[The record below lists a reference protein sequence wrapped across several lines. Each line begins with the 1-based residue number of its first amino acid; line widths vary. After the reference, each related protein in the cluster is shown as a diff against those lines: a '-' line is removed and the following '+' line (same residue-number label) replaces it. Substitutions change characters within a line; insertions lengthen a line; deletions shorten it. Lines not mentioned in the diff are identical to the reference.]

1 MTGLGWSDFEEAG
14 MRSEQLSWWKREIA
28 RGLHQPLNKR
38 VVMESQ
44 SKKPQDLRIT
54 LRQRLEILGNY
65 AKTKMAE
72 QLKSVALI
80 ISYLVL
86 FQTLVLGM
94 EILHAGTIAL
104 GVVVIVVGLAFFME
118 GLVLGI
124 MPLGETIGL
133 RLPEKSPIAVVLFV
147 AFVLGVG
154 ATFAEP
160 AIGILKN
167 AGIGVKPWEAPLLF
181 LALNKYPQYLVWAVA
196 LGVGVSVL
204 LGMLRYLYGWSLKPF
219 IYVLVTCLLTLTGWA
234 YVDPK
239 IGSVSGLSWDCGA
252 VTTGPV
258 TVPLILALGI
268 GVCRVVGRGGL
279 ENSGFGVVTLASLFP
294 VISVLVLGFG
304 LAGLS
309 PQPMDREEFYSPANR
324 SKILPLFRDEDQL
337 LKYVMENGTEK
348 DQLVF
353 WDQNKDEMAAFFRS
367 LVSDPKKVQTLFGED
382 PGAFSRWLSSKATS
396 QQREWILEAKP
407 ELLASIQGQVSEKG
421 SRFAALLHR
430 NVLIS
435 LQAVI
440 PLVGFLLFVL
450 LLVLR
455 ERLPQADEILL
466 GVLMALIGMVLFN
479 IGMETGLTRLGN
491 QVGDRLPASF
501 KSVALPEQTVII
513 EGFGE
518 KAIQTAIDEHGK
530 EHRFFYWKK
539 DGKILVVPV
548 NEKNIDREGNRY
560 VYVPVKGPILGKEK
574 GWEGI
579 LLVVL
584 FALVMGYGATL
595 AEPALNALGLAVEE
609 ITVGTFR
616 KTMLVHA
623 VALGVGLG
631 MALGVLKIVL
641 GIPLFVLLAPS
652 YFLALG
658 LTRYSTEEMVNIAWD
673 SAGVT
678 TGPVTVPL
686 VLAMGLGLG
695 GQVEVVEG
703 FGILAMAS
711 VGPILTVLM
720 VGLGVARTQRVVL
733 EEPSK

>member
-1 MTGLGWSDFEEAG
+1 M
-14 MRSEQLSWWKREIA
+14 MRAEQVGADDPPGPEPTAWEK
-28 RGLHQPLNKR
+28 KR
-38 VVMESQ
+38 VLMESQ
-44 SKKPQDLRIT
+44 SKKPADLRIT
-54 LRQRLEILGNY
+54 LGQRLEILGNY
-65 AKTKMAE
+65 AKTKITE

-80 ISYLVL
+80 ISYLVF

-94 EILHAGTIAL
+94 EILDACSIAL

-124 MPLGETIGL
+124 MPLGEIIGL
-133 RLPEKSPIAVVLFV
+133 RLPEKSSLGVVLLV
-147 AFVLGVG
+147 AFILGVG

-167 AGIGVKPWEAPLLF
+167 AGLGVKPWEAPLLF
-181 LALNKYPQYLVWAVA
+181 LVLNKYPHYLVWAVG
-196 LGVGVSVL
+196 LGVGFSVL
-204 LGMLRYLYGWSLKPF
+204 LGMLRYLHGWSLKPF
-219 IYVLVTCLLTLTGWA
+219 VYLLVTCLLGLTGWA
-234 YVDPK
+234 YLDPK
-239 IGSVSGLSWDCGA
+239 MSPVSGLSWDCGA

-294 VISVLVLGFG
+294 VVSVLALSIG

-309 PQPMDREEFYSPANR
+309 PQPMSREEFYSPANR
-324 SKILPLFRDEDQL
+324 GKILPLFLDEDHL
-337 LKYVMENGTEK
+337 LKYLMENGTER

-353 WDQNKDEMAAFFRS
+353 WDQNKEEMEAFFRS
-367 LVSDPKKVQTLFGED
+367 LVSDPKKVRTIFGED
-382 PGAFSRWLSSKATS
+382 PGAFPHWVSQRATS
-396 QQREWILEAKP
+396 QQRNWISQAKP
-407 ELLASIQGQVSEKG
+407 ELLSSSQGQVSAQE
-421 SRFAALLHR
+421 SRFAELVYR
-430 NVLIS
+430 NILIS

-466 GVLMALIGMVLFN
+466 GVFMALIGMVLFN
-479 IGMETGLTRLGN
+479 TGMETGLTRLGN

-501 KSVALPEQTVII
+501 KSVTLPEKKVII
-513 EGFGE
+513 EGFE
-518 KAIQTAIDEHGK
+518 EEAIQKAIDEHGK

-539 DGKILVVPV
+539 DDKIMAIPV
-548 NEKNIDREGNRY
+548 DEKSIDREGKRY

-574 GWEGI
+574 GLEGI
-579 LLVVL
+579 LLVVI
-584 FALVMGYGATL
+584 FALIMGYGATL

-616 KTMLVHA
+616 KTMLIHA

-641 GIPLFVLLAPS
+641 GIPLFLLLAPS
-652 YFLALG
+652 YVLALA
-658 LTRYSTEEMVNIAWD
+658 LTRYSSEEMVNIAWD

-711 VGPILTVLM
+711 VGPILTVLI
-720 VGLGVARTQRVVL
+720 VGLRVARTERVIL
-733 EEPSK
+733 EESLKSEKGL

>member
-1 MTGLGWSDFEEAG
+1 
-14 MRSEQLSWWKREIA
+14 
-28 RGLHQPLNKR
+28 
-38 VVMESQ
+38 MESRR
-44 SKKPQDLRIT
+44 KKQEDLKIT
-54 LRQRLEILGNY
+54 LGQRLEILAQY
-65 AKTKMAE
+65 AKGKILE
-72 QLKSVALI
+72 QVKSVALI

-94 EILHAGTIAL
+94 EILDACTIAL
-104 GVVVIVVGLAFFME
+104 GVVIIIIGLAFFME

-124 MPLGETIGL
+124 MPLGEIIGL
-133 RLPEKSPIAVVLFV
+133 RLPEKSPLGVVLLV
-147 AFVLGVG
+147 AFILGVG

-167 AGIGVKPWEAPLLF
+167 AGLGVKPWEAPLLF
-181 LALNKYPQYLVWAVA
+181 LALNNYSHYLVWAVG
-196 LGVGVSVL
+196 LGVGFSVL
-204 LGMLRYLYGWSLKPF
+204 IGMLRYLHGWSLKPF
-219 IYVLVTCLLTLTGWA
+219 IYLLVTCLLALTGWA
-234 YVDPK
+234 YIDPK

-294 VISVLVLGFG
+294 VVSVLVLSMG

-309 PQPMDREEFYSPANR
+309 PQPMSREEFYGPANR
-324 SKILPLFRDEDQL
+324 AKILPLFRDEGQL
-337 LKYVMENGTEK
+337 YRFVLENGNEK
-348 DQLVF
+348 DQLAF
-353 WDQNKDEMAAFFRS
+353 WNQDKEEMAAFFRS
-367 LVSDPKKVQTLFGED
+367 LLSDQENVRKVFGED
-382 PGAFSRWLSSKATS
+382 PGAFSHWVSQKATS
-396 QQREWILEAKP
+396 QQKKWISEVKP
-407 ELLASIQGQVSEKG
+407 ELASAVHGGGSPEKEAG
-421 SRFAALLHR
+421 LGRLVYR
-430 NVLIS
+430 NILIS
-435 LQAVI
+435 FQAVI

-466 GVLMALIGMVLFN
+466 GVSMALLGMVLFN

-501 KSVALPEQTVII
+501 KSVALPEEKVVI
-513 EGFGE
+513 EGFDE
-518 KAIQTAIDEHGK
+518 KAVQTAIDEHGK
-530 EHRFFYWKK
+530 EYKFFYWKK
-539 DGKILVVPV
+539 ADKILTVPLD
-548 NEKNIDREGNRY
+548 EKNLDREGKKY
-560 VYVPVKGPILGKEK
+560 IHVPMKGPILGKEK

-584 FALVMGYGATL
+584 FALIMGYGATM

-616 KTMLVHA
+616 KSMLINA

-641 GIPLFVLLAPS
+641 GIPLFLLLAPS
-652 YFLALG
+652 YVLALA
-658 LTRYSTEEMVNIAWD
+658 LTRNSSEEMVNIAWD

-686 VLAMGLGLG
+686 VLAMGLSLG
-695 GQVEVVEG
+695 GQVQVVEG

-711 VGPILTVLM
+711 VGPILTVLI
-720 VGLGVARTQRVVL
+720 VGLRVERTEKVIL
-733 EEPSK
+733 EEKSE

>member
-1 MTGLGWSDFEEAG
+1 M
-14 MRSEQLSWWKREIA
+14 Q
-28 RGLHQPLNKR
+28 
-38 VVMESQ
+38 
-44 SKKPQDLRIT
+44 KPGQKQENLKIT
-54 LRQRLEILGNY
+54 LSQRLEILGNY
-65 AKTKMAE
+65 AKIKVAE

-86 FQTLVLGM
+86 FQSLVLGM
-94 EILHAGTIAL
+94 EILDAGSIAL
-104 GVVVIVVGLAFFME
+104 GVVAIIVGLAFFME

-124 MPLGETIGL
+124 MPLGEIIGL
-133 RLPEKSPIAVVLFV
+133 RLPEKSPLMVVLLV

-167 AGIGVKPWEAPLLF
+167 AGMGVKPWEAPLLF
-181 LALNKYPQYLVWAVA
+181 LVLNKYPQYLVWGVG
-196 LGVGVSVL
+196 LGVGFSVL
-204 LGMLRYLYGWSLKPF
+204 LGMLRYLHGWSLKPF
-219 IYVLVTCLLTLTGWA
+219 IYVLVTCLLGLTGWA
-234 YVDPK
+234 YLDPTMS
-239 IGSVSGLSWDCGA
+239 SVSGLSWDCGA

-294 VISVLVLGFG
+294 VVGVLVLSLG

-309 PQPMDREEFYSPANR
+309 PKPMSREEFYGPANR
-324 SKILPLFRDEDQL
+324 AKILPLFKDEEHLIRYVLENGSERDQL
-337 LKYVMENGTEK
+337 A
-348 DQLVF
+348 F
-353 WDQNKDEMAAFFRS
+353 WNQNKEEMAAFLKS
-367 LVSDPKKVQTLFGED
+367 LVSDQDRIRRIFGED
-382 PGAFSRWLSSKATS
+382 PAGFSRWLSRKATS
-396 QQREWILEAKP
+396 QQRDWVLEARA
-407 ELLASIQGQVSEKG
+407 ELLASTQGQIPEAMSSSWELV
-421 SRFAALLHR
+421 HR
-430 NVLIS
+430 NILIS
-435 LQAVI
+435 FQAVI

-466 GVLMALIGMVLFN
+466 GILMALVGMVLFN
-479 IGMETGLTRLGN
+479 IGMDTGLTSLGN
-491 QVGDRLPASF
+491 QVGERLPASF
-501 KSVALPEQTVII
+501 KSVALPEQKVIL
-513 EGFGE
+513 EGFDE
-518 KAIQTAIDEHGK
+518 KAIQTAVDEHGK
-530 EHRFFYWKK
+530 EHRFFYWKR
-539 DGKILVVPV
+539 DDKILAIPLD
-548 NEKNIDREGNRY
+548 EKNIDPGGKRY
-560 VYVPVKGPILGKEK
+560 VHVPVKGPILGKEK

-616 KTMLVHA
+616 KRMLVHA

-631 MALGVLKIVL
+631 MALGVMKIVL
-641 GIPLFVLLAPS
+641 GIPLFLLLAPS
-652 YFLALG
+652 YVLALG
-658 LTRYSTEEMVNIAWD
+658 LTRCSSEEMVNIAWD

-711 VGPILTVLM
+711 VGPILTVLA
-720 VGLGVARTQRVVL
+720 VGLAVARTQRVSL
-733 EEPSK
+733 EETSE

>member
-1 MTGLGWSDFEEAG
+1 MEGPG
-14 MRSEQLSWWKREIA
+14 KRQEN
-28 RGLHQPLNKR
+28 LK
-38 VVMESQ
+38 
-44 SKKPQDLRIT
+44 IT
-54 LRQRLEILGNY
+54 LGQRLEILWNY
-65 AKTKMAE
+65 ARAKVAE

-80 ISYLVL
+80 VSYLVL

-94 EILHAGTIAL
+94 EILDAGTIAL
-104 GVVVIVVGLAFFME
+104 GVAVTVVGLAFFVE
-118 GLVLGI
+118 GLVLGV
-124 MPLGETIGL
+124 MPLGEVIGL
-133 RLPEKSPIAVVLFV
+133 RLPEKSPLPVVLFV

-167 AGIGVKPWEAPLLF
+167 AGLGVKPWEAPLLF
-181 LALNKYPQYLVWAVA
+181 LALNRYPHYLVWAVG
-196 LGVGVSVL
+196 LGVGLSVL

-219 IYVLVTCLLTLTGWA
+219 IYVLVTCLLALSAWA

-239 IGSVSGLSWDCGA
+239 IGSMSGLSWDCGA

-294 VISVLVLGFG
+294 VVSVLLLSFG

-309 PQPMDREEFYSPANR
+309 PQPMSREEFYSPENR
-324 SKILPLFRDEDQL
+324 AKILALFQDEDRL
-337 LKYVMENGTEK
+337 IKYIMENGSEK
-348 DQLVF
+348 DQLIF
-353 WDQNKDEMAAFFRS
+353 WNQNKDEMAAFLKS
-367 LVSDPKKVQTLFGED
+367 LALDKERIGRIFGED
-382 PGAFSRWLSSKATS
+382 PGAFSRWLSRKATS
-396 QQREWILEAKP
+396 QQRQWISEVKP
-407 ELLASIQGQVSEKG
+407 QLLASIQAQKEGPQSSFGQLVY
-421 SRFAALLHR
+421 R

-435 LQAVI
+435 FQAVI

-466 GVLMALIGMVLFN
+466 GISMALLGMVLFN
-479 IGMETGLTRLGN
+479 IGMDTGLTSLGN
-491 QVGDRLPASF
+491 QVGERLPASF
-501 KSVALPEQTVII
+501 KSVPLVEHKVII
-513 EGFGE
+513 EGLDQ

-530 EHRFFYWKK
+530 EYRFFYWKK
-539 DGKILVVPV
+539 DGKILAVPLD
-548 NEKNIDREGNRY
+548 EKNIDSEGKRY
-560 VYVPVKGPILGKEK
+560 THVPVKGPILGKEK

-584 FALVMGYGATL
+584 FAFVMGYGATL

-616 KTMLVHA
+616 KSMLVHA

-631 MALGVLKIVL
+631 MALGVMKIVL
-641 GIPLFVLLAPS
+641 GIPLFLLLAPS
-652 YFLALG
+652 YVLALG
-658 LTRYSTEEMVNIAWD
+658 LTRYSSEEMVNIAWD

-703 FGILAMAS
+703 FGVLAMAS
-711 VGPILTVLM
+711 VGPILTVLI
-720 VGLGVARTQRVVL
+720 VGLGVARTQRLIL
-733 EEPSK
+733 EEPSR